1 MRHHDSNASY
11 SIHTVFSSEELSS
24 IKLQD
29 IVAWMKLTAFGCSD
43 AGDGDVPT
51 CWRSNT
57 LVFHKKALSCFMPN
71 KHLGWNTVSLSGNPT
86 RSPEVNNLIKWVRCH
101 EVCGEGVSS
110 QARRALTL
118 PEFRSLVGMA
128 PNSETFNLQVRIP
141 CILKFQV
148 HLIARVD
155 DAAHVLMSE
164 LRAHGLFDYALQV
177 CLRWMKNCL
186 EERDA
191 PEQIILGSSDQ
202 DFCVLT
208 SLSIH
213 LQYLLEFLNGENS
226 DFLFCDGDET
236 PEMVKALIG
245 KAIRDHVTNNKAW
258 RNLQEEG
265 VDSRPVGSHSN
276 SHKREDY
283 S

>member
-1 MRHHDSNASY
+1 M
-11 SIHTVFSSEELSS
+11 
-24 IKLQD
+24 
-29 IVAWMKLTAFGCSD
+29 
-43 AGDGDVPT
+43 
-51 CWRSNT
+51 
-57 LVFHKKALSCFMPN
+57 
-71 KHLGWNTVSLSGNPT
+71 
-86 RSPEVNNLIKWVRCH
+86 
-101 EVCGEGVSS
+101 
-110 QARRALTL
+110 
-118 PEFRSLVGMA
+118 
-128 PNSETFNLQVRIP
+128 
-141 CILKFQV
+141 KFQV

-164 LRAHGLFDYALQV
+164 LQAHGLFDYALQV
-177 CLRWMKNCL
+177 RLRWTKNCL

-191 PEQIILGSSDQ
+191 AEQIILSSSDQ
-202 DFCVLT
+202 DFCVQT

-226 DFLFCDGDET
+226 DFLFCDSDET

-245 KAIRDHVTNNKAW
+245 KATRDHVTNNKAW